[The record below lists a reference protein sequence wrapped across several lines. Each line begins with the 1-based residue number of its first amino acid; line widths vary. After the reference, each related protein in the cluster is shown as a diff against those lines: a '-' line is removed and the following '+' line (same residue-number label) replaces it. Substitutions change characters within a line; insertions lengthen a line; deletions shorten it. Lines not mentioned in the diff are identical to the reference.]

1 MTRDTTGQVTSIHQ
15 IDLQWQKKKGFAL
28 NATRAGSLLGLTTD
42 FNADFRL
49 AMSYS
54 MPDPKTGQAEHKSLT
69 LSREGRKDGVVDL
82 ELKWAADTSVVHQKM
97 EISHPDFL
105 VVRRLIE
112 YAIPHIVGWSALE
125 GRRAIE
131 DDMEASSGDFK

>member
-1 MTRDTTGQVTSIHQ
+1 M
-15 IDLQWQKKKGFAL
+15 QWQKKKGFAL
-28 NATRAGSLLGLTTD
+28 NATRAGGLLGLTAD
-42 FNADFRL
+42 FNENFSL

-54 MPDPKTGQAEHKSLT
+54 MPDHKTNLPEHKALT
-69 LSREGRKDGVVDL
+69 ISRENRKDGMVDL
-82 ELKWAADTSVVHQKM
+82 EMKWVSESSAVTQKM

-125 GRRAIE
+125 GRRVVEE
-131 DDMEASSGDFK
+131 DLEGGPSGPN